1 MNIVWGRGA
10 NCPKLLRPFFSFKIT
25 SFFLIKVS
33 VYGDPWINKY
43 ECQFSDTF
51 WIWWLCFLSKEFFF
65 QIILLYL
72 GLNETFRKVSK
83 IQMGKFLSG
92 KPRQKN
98 YLAQNF
104 FHLGLSTEWKV
115 ATRPGFK
122 SGPAI
127 HGAPW
132 DLFPNPWSPSY
143 PYPSPP
149 SARAPAVKLGQNPQL
164 NVEIESCQQVLQ
176 QPAFLVKFPEYEFH
190 SEFEQK

>member
-10 NCPKLLRPFFSFKIT
+10 NYPKLLWPFFSFKIT
-25 SFFLIKVS
+25 SFLAHQSFCL
-33 VYGDPWINKY
+33 
-43 ECQFSDTF
+43 
-51 WIWWLCFLSKEFFF
+51 WWLCFLSKEFFF

-72 GLNETFRKVSK
+72 VLNEMFRKVSK
-83 IQMGKFLSG
+83 IQMGKLLTG

-127 HGAPW
+127 HGALW

-149 SARAPAVKLGQNPQL
+149 FCSSPCSQTRTKSTVKCWNWELPASFTAATIFG
-164 NVEIESCQQVLQ
+164 
-176 QPAFLVKFPEYEFH
+176 
-190 SEFEQK
+190 